1 MKRPMHDDAALIC
14 EIFDGLT
21 PISFGGEKLFLR
33 HINLRDQ
40 RILSVSFE
48 QQKQRAI
55 DSGVPIE
62 KDVLDKL
69 KAENHWTED
78 DDVKIQEKRDYIKN
92 LLQTKSQFDFPS
104 QKADIQKTIDAEN
117 EELNKILSRR
127 RELVG
132 KTAEDFGVI
141 RSNEEFIRNILYKD
155 ELLKELKF
163 SDREF
168 GELDDLSELIG
179 KYHELSEKMSD
190 EKIQEATLSDSF
202 SLYLSQTDKP
212 YDFFARPI
220 ISLSIY
226 QLKLLAYGRMFSNIF
241 QNVENIPENIKKSPK
256 ELLDF
261 VDTQRKRQKEPE
273 GNHKSVGMVGAT
285 KDDLKYYDP
294 SAKNVDFAAELKKN
308 GGKMDATQIAKLLN
322 G

>member
-1 MKRPMHDDAALIC
+1 MYDDAALIC

-40 RILSVSFE
+40 KILSDSFE
-48 QQKQRAI
+48 RQKQRAI
-55 DSGVPIE
+55 DSGVPLE
-62 KDVLDKL
+62 KDVLEKL
-69 KAENHWTED
+69 SAENHWTDNDELQ
-78 DDVKIQEKRDYIKN
+78 IQEKRDYIKN
-92 LLQTKSQFDFPS
+92 LLQTKSQFNLKS
-104 QKADIQKTIDAEN
+104 QKLDIQKTIDAEN
-117 EELNKILSRR
+117 LELNKILDKR

-132 KTAEDFGVI
+132 KTAEDFGII

-155 ELLKELKF
+155 ELLKGLKF

-168 GELDDLSELIG
+168 GELDDLSELMG
-179 KYHELSEKMSD
+179 EYHKLSDKMLD
-190 EKIQEATLSDSF
+190 ERIQEAVLSDSF

-220 ISLSIY
+220 TSLSIY
-226 QLKLLAYGRMFSNIF
+226 QLKMLAYGKMFFNIF
-241 QNVENIPENIKKSPK
+241 QNVENIPEEIKKSPK

-273 GNHKSVGMVGAT
+273 SNHKSVGMVGAT
-285 KDDLKYYDP
+285 NDDLKYYDP
-294 SAKNVDFAAELKKN
+294 SAKKIDFAAELKKN
-308 GGKMDATQIAKLLN
+308 DGKMDATQIAKLLN

>member
-1 MKRPMHDDAALIC
+1 MENEASLLC

-21 PISFGGEKLFLR
+21 PVKFGAENLFLR

-40 RILSVSFE
+40 KILNESFE
-48 QQKQRAI
+48 RQKQRAI

-62 KDVLDKL
+62 KDVLEKL
-69 KAENHWTED
+69 NSEKHWTEID
-78 DDVKIQEKRDYIKN
+78 EIQVQEKRDYIKN
-92 LLQTKSQFDFPS
+92 LQQTKSQFDLKS
-104 QKADIQKTIDAEN
+104 QKLDIQKTIDVEIAEL
-117 EELNKILSRR
+117 ESLLTKR

-132 KTAEDFGVI
+132 KTAEDFGVA

-155 ELLKELKF
+155 SDLKNIRF
-163 SDREF
+163 TDQEF
-168 GELDDLSELIG
+168 GELDDLSELL
-179 KYHELSEKMSD
+179 KSYYDLSSRISD

-226 QLKLLAYGRMFSNIF
+226 QLKLLAYGRMFLNIF
-241 QNVENIPENIKKSPK
+241 QNVENIPDEIKKSPK

-261 VDTQRKRQKEPE
+261 VDTQKKREKEPQS
-273 GNHKSVGMVGAT
+273 NHKSVGMVGAT

-294 SAKNVDFAAELKKN
+294 SAKKIDFAEELKKN
-308 GGKMDATQIAKLLN
+308 GGKMDATQIAKLLSQ
-322 G
+322 

>member
-1 MKRPMHDDAALIC
+1 MHDDAALIC